1 MKDRKN
7 VFVCQVLPNFWLWL
21 TTRSPFTLTDL
32 LSPPSLLCW
41 GHSVHCPWHRA
52 AWCTPCWATG
62 SWLSPSRRCH
72 RSGRRRVVPGRSWA
86 LLWSCRSWHRC
97 GRSTAPSCSS
107 MWPRTLT
114 ERCLEEIEK
123 KTTMGT
129 ISFVCFWLK
138 IITKYANLGWLQH
151 FLFLLHFQIKGCW
164 TAFQFGMIITY
175 VESHVK
181 ESNLPFSAAQIW
193 KWQNTTS

>member
-1 MKDRKN
+1 MWCWTGTKWCIKEPEGRKGS
-7 VFVCQVLPNFWLWL
+7 VWCPKVSVGVPLVVPLDVEIKHTPSCEGPEKCLCQVLPNFWLWL
-21 TTRSPFTLTDL
+21 ITRSPFTLTDL

-41 GHSVHCPWHRA
+41 GHSTHCPWHLA

-72 RSGRRRVVPGRSWA
+72 RSGRRRVVPGSSWA

-97 GRSTAPSCSS
+97 GRSTAPSCSL

-129 ISFVCFWLK
+129 ISFLCFC
-138 IITKYANLGWLQH
+138 LQ
-151 FLFLLHFQIKGCW
+151 K
-164 TAFQFGMIITY
+164 
-175 VESHVK
+175 
-181 ESNLPFSAAQIW
+181 
-193 KWQNTTS
+193 